1 MLPDNLLKNLL
12 TILLAGA
19 AVFGIVQTVRLTNAR
34 NHTTAAALAADTL
47 QASADTTRDIHI
59 DVAGLGDS
67 LRASQR
73 RAIQVAQRADA
84 LDRSLGLERV
94 ARDSLRVTITRL
106 QARVRGDS
114 VFSDSTS
121 ADSTNVGGTFGGGTY
136 GERRAALRG
145 AERGTRAADERRAAF
160 DLRSA
165 PYTVHAD
172 VALPPPPDAGRMDVR
187 VDLDTLALEI
197 RIGCGVANATGVRPA
212 SVSAVAPKWAT
223 VRLDRVEQAPGVC
236 AADVQQPGRSRWWA
250 LESIVARFG
259 VSVGY
264 VAARAANGT
273 VTAGPGLGVGFR
285 VWP

>member
-12 TILLAGA
+12 AILLAGA

-59 DVAGLGDS
+59 DVAVLAES
-67 LRASQR
+67 LRVSQR
-73 RAIQVAQRADA
+73 RAVQVAQRADA

-106 QARVRGDS
+106 QAGVRSNS
-114 VFSDSTS
+114 VFDDSAGVDST
-121 ADSTNVGGTFGGGTY
+121 Y
-136 GERRAALRG
+136 G
-145 AERGTRAADERRAAF
+145 ERRAAF

-165 PYTVHAD
+165 PYTLHAD

-197 RIGCGVANATGVRPA
+197 RIGCGVANANGVRPA
-212 SVSAVAPKWAT
+212 SVTAVAPKWAS